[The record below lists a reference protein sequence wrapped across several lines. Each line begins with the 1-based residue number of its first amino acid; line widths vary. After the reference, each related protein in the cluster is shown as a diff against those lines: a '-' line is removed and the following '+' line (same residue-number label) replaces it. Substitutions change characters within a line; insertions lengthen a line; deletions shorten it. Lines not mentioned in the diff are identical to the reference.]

1 MFRPVCVF
9 DVEWEY
15 APVASFLDKAARAAF
30 GVDAQAVEQEVV
42 AWVDVADAGI
52 AVHGFGKVALE
63 DFFAH
68 APLFALRAV
77 DDDGFG
83 KADVSGLLLAASIG
97 VAASNL
103 SGQTRN
109 PHEVF
114 LNVGI
119 ASYFMAQTWR
129 LRHRDAKD
137 W

>member
-1 MFRPVCVF
+1 MFMSSINIL
-9 DVEWEY
+9 
-15 APVASFLDKAARAAF
+15 ASLAI
-30 GVDAQAVEQEVV
+30 
-42 AWVDVADAGI
+42 I
-52 AVHGFGKVALE
+52 AHCCRLSVQQWKMKQPELWI
-63 DFFAH
+63 H
-68 APLFALRAV
+68 A
-77 DDDGFG
+77 
-83 KADVSGLLLAASIG
+83 LLLAASIG

-129 LRHRDAKD
+129 LRHSKAQN